1 MRHSYGP
8 AFSVFMQLLPSQNR
22 QPAMT
27 RAGLILALYGSL
39 ALAAILISA
48 ARGDVDIYRIEGIST
63 PLFMALS
70 PLIGLALG
78 LVVVFM
84 SRLAVHR
91 FDWARRLH
99 NDFRQILGKLS
110 YKEILVLAL
119 ASSIGEELLFR
130 GALQPMIGIWP
141 QAVVFALLHIGPG
154 ARFLP
159 WTLSAFAVG
168 LVFGWLFH
176 ATGDLGG
183 PIVAHFAINFMNLHF
198 IARFDAPPAQHRG
211 AVGPAA

>member
-1 MRHSYGP
+1 MMS
-8 AFSVFMQLLPSQNR
+8 
-22 QPAMT
+22 
-27 RAGLILALYGSL
+27 RAGLILSLYGAL
-39 ALAAILISA
+39 ALLALLISA
-48 ARGDVDIYRIEGIST
+48 GRDDIDIYRIEGRST
-63 PLFMALS
+63 SLFLALS
-70 PLIGLALG
+70 PLIGLAVALA
-78 LVVVFM
+78 VVFL
-84 SRLAVHR
+84 SRFAVHR
-91 FDWARRLH
+91 FEWARRLH
-99 NDFRQILGKLS
+99 TDFRSLLGPLS
-110 YKEILVLAL
+110 GREILILAV
-119 ASSIGEELLFR
+119 ASAVGEELLFR

-154 ARFLP
+154 TRFLP

-198 IARFDAPPAQHRG
+198 IARFDPTPAQHRG

>member
-1 MRHSYGP
+1 
-8 AFSVFMQLLPSQNR
+8 MQLLPSQNR

-70 PLIGLALG
+70 PIIGLALG

-130 GALQPMIGIWP
+130 GALQPIVGVWA
-141 QAVVFALLHIGPG
+141 QAIVFALLHIGPG
-154 ARFLP
+154 LRFLP
-159 WTLSAFAVG
+159 WTASALVVG
-168 LVFGWLFH
+168 LLFGFIFQL
-176 ATGDLGG
+176 TGDLGG
-183 PIVAHFAINFMNLHF
+183 PIVAHFAINYMNLHF
-198 IARFDAPPAQHRG
+198 IARFQVPEPGQTSR
-211 AVGPAA
+211 AAAKV

>member
-1 MRHSYGP
+1 MMS
-8 AFSVFMQLLPSQNR
+8 
-22 QPAMT
+22 
-27 RAGLILALYGSL
+27 RAGLILSLYGAL
-39 ALAAILISA
+39 ALLALLISA
-48 ARGDVDIYRIEGIST
+48 GRDDIDIYRIEGRST
-63 PLFMALS
+63 SLFLALS
-70 PLIGLALG
+70 PLIGLAVALA
-78 LVVVFM
+78 VVFL
-84 SRLAVHR
+84 SRFTVHR
-91 FDWARRLH
+91 FEWARRLH
-99 NDFRQILGKLS
+99 TDFRSLLGPLS
-110 YKEILVLAL
+110 GREILILAV
-119 ASSIGEELLFR
+119 ASAVGEELLFR

-168 LVFGWLFH
+168 LIFGWLFH

-198 IARFDAPPAQHRG
+198 IARFDVPPAHHRR

>member
-130 GALQPMIGIWP
+130 GALHPIVGVWARAIG
-141 QAVVFALLHIGPG
+141 FALLHIGPG
-154 ARFLP
+154 LRFLP
-159 WTLSAFAVG
+159 
-168 LVFGWLFH
+168 
-176 ATGDLGG
+176 
-183 PIVAHFAINFMNLHF
+183 
-198 IARFDAPPAQHRG
+198 
-211 AVGPAA
+211 

>member
-1 MRHSYGP
+1 MMS
-8 AFSVFMQLLPSQNR
+8 
-22 QPAMT
+22 
-27 RAGLILALYGSL
+27 RAGLILSLYGAL
-39 ALAAILISA
+39 ALLALLISA
-48 ARGDVDIYRIEGIST
+48 GRDDIDIYRIEGRST
-63 PLFMALS
+63 SLFLALS
-70 PLIGLALG
+70 PLIGLAVALA
-78 LVVVFM
+78 VVFL
-84 SRLAVHR
+84 SRFAVHR

-99 NDFRQILGKLS
+99 TDFRSLLGPLS
-110 YKEILVLAL
+110 GREILILAV
-119 ASSIGEELLFR
+119 ASAVGEELLFR

-154 ARFLP
+154 MRFLP

-198 IARFDAPPAQHRG
+198 IARFDPTPAQQRG
-211 AVGPAA
+211 AMGPAA